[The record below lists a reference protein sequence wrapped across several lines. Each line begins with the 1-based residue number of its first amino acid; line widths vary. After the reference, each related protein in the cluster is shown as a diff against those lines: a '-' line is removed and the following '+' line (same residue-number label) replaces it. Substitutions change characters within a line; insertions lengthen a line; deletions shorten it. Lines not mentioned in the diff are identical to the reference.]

1 MGRVAEARREFQLA
15 LARTPGRSLT
25 LLDLARASH
34 AIGDSAAA
42 SAAYKQLVS
51 NWHRADAVTDAV
63 REARRAARTRFE
75 AVKRIAT

>member
-1 MGRVAEARREFQLA
+1 MGRAAEARREFQLA

-63 REARRAARTRFE
+63 REARSAAPRGRDS
-75 AVKRIAT
+75 KP